1 MEEEKN
7 KEIGNRLK
15 AARKAAGFLSATEA
29 ATALGMN
36 YRTYAGHENGNR
48 GISRNTLE
56 LYAKRFGVT
65 TDWLLS
71 GRKDAVGNR
80 YKRKIDEKLSFIM
93 KATGWRQA
101 DLAEKLSVTQACIS
115 RWFSGADPR
124 GEHRDKITE
133 IYNAIT
139 GKMEI
144 TGNTQIP
151 SKSYVPL
158 MGYVGAGAKI
168 EPDFGEMPPDG
179 LGVVA
184 VPFPMPADM
193 VAFRVRGDLMLPV
206 YREGHIIIVRR
217 KQIKPLEAFY
227 GEEAVVQTSDGRRF
241 IKTIMR
247 GAEGVNLISWN
258 ARPIENVTLEW
269 IGEIFAILPRQ
280 ALRHVDKN
288 VGYRAG

>member
-1 MEEEKN
+1 MKEEKN

-15 AARKAAGFLSATEA
+15 AARKAAGFSSAKNA
-29 ATALGMN
+29 IIALGIN
-36 YRTYAGHENGNR
+36 YPTYVAHENGNR
-48 GISRNTLE
+48 GIGREMLK

-71 GRKDAVGNR
+71 GRKGSVTNR

-93 KATGWRQA
+93 EATGWRQA
-101 DLAEKLSVTQACIS
+101 DLAEKLSVAQASVS
-115 RWFSGADPR
+115 RWFAGADPR

-139 GKMEI
+139 GKSEI
-144 TGNTQIP
+144 TRNTESLP
-151 SKSYVPL
+151 KSYVPL
-158 MGYVGAGAKI
+158 MGYVGAGGKI
-168 EPDFGEMPPDG
+168 EPDFGEMYPDG
-179 LGVVA
+179 LGVVEI
-184 VPFPMPADM
+184 PFSMPADM

-206 YREGHIIIVRR
+206 YREGHIIIVYRN
-217 KQIKPLEAFY
+217 QTKPLEAFY

-241 IKTIMR
+241 IKTIMS

-258 ARPIENVTLEW
+258 ARPMEGVKLKW

-280 ALRHVDKN
+280 VSRLLVES
-288 VGYRAG
+288 

>member
-93 KATGWRQA
+93 EATGWKQA
-101 DLAEKLSVTQACIS
+101 DLAEKLSVAQASVS
-115 RWFSGADPR
+115 RWFAGADPR

-139 GKMEI
+139 GKSEI
-144 TGNTQIP
+144 TGNTESL

-168 EPDFGEMPPDG
+168 EPDFGERSPDG
-179 LGVVA
+179 LGVVEI
-184 VPFPMPADM
+184 PFSMPADM

-206 YREGHIIIVRR
+206 YREGHIIIVYRN
-217 KQIKPLEAFY
+217 QTKPLEAFY

-258 ARPIENVTLEW
+258 ARPMEGVKLKW

-280 ALRHVDKN
+280 VLRLLVES
-288 VGYRAG
+288 

>member
-80 YKRKIDEKLSFIM
+80 YKRKIDEKLSFIVE
-93 KATGWRQA
+93 ATGWRQA
-101 DLAEKLSVTQACIS
+101 DLAEKLSVAQASVS
-115 RWFSGADPR
+115 RWFAGADPR

-139 GKMEI
+139 GKSEI
-144 TGNTQIP
+144 TRNTESL

-158 MGYVGAGAKI
+158 MGYVGAGGKI
-168 EPDFGEMPPDG
+168 EPDFGEMSPDG
-179 LGVVA
+179 LGVVEI
-184 VPFPMPADM
+184 PFSMPADM

-206 YREGHIIIVRR
+206 YREGHIIIVYRN
-217 KQIKPLEAFY
+217 QTKPLEAFY

-258 ARPIENVTLEW
+258 ARPMEGVKLKW

-280 ALRHVDKN
+280 VLRLLVES
-288 VGYRAG
+288 

>member
-80 YKRKIDEKLSFIM
+80 YKRKIAEKLSFIM
-93 KATGWRQA
+93 EATGWKQA

-115 RWFSGADPR
+115 RWFAGADPR

-139 GKMEI
+139 GKREI
-144 TGNTQIP
+144 TRNTQIP

-158 MGYVGAGAKI
+158 MGYVGAGGKI
-168 EPDFGEMPPDG
+168 EPDFGEMSPDG
-179 LGVVA
+179 LGVVEI
-184 VPFPMPADM
+184 PFSMPADM

-206 YREGHIIIVRR
+206 YREGHIIIVYRN
-217 KQIKPLEAFY
+217 QTKPLEAFY

-258 ARPIENVTLEW
+258 ARPMEGVKLKW

-280 ALRHVDKN
+280 VLRLLVES
-288 VGYRAG
+288 

>member
-1 MEEEKN
+1 MKEEKN

-15 AARKAAGFLSATEA
+15 AARKAAGFSSAIDA
-29 ATALGMN
+29 AAAQRIS
-36 YRTYAGHENGNR
+36 YPTYVAHENGTR
-48 GISRNTLE
+48 GISGKMLE

-71 GRKDAVGNR
+71 GRKDALTGH
-80 YKRKIDEKLSFIM
+80 YKRKIDEKLSFIVE
-93 KATGWRQA
+93 ATGWKQA
-101 DLAEKLSVTQACIS
+101 DLAEKLSVAQASVS
-115 RWFSGADPR
+115 RWFAGADPR

-139 GKMEI
+139 GKSEI
-144 TGNTQIP
+144 TRNTESL

-168 EPDFGEMPPDG
+168 EPDFGEMSPDG
-179 LGVVA
+179 LGVVEI
-184 VPFPMPADM
+184 PFSMPVDM

-206 YREGHIIIVRR
+206 YREGHIIIAYRN
-217 KQIKPLEAFY
+217 QTKPLEAFY

-241 IKTIMR
+241 IKTIMS

-258 ARPIENVTLEW
+258 ARPMEGVKLKW

-280 ALRHVDKN
+280 VLRLLVES
-288 VGYRAG
+288 

>member
-93 KATGWRQA
+93 EATGWRQA
-101 DLAEKLSVTQACIS
+101 DLAEKLSVTQACVS
-115 RWFSGADPR
+115 RWFAGADPR

-139 GKMEI
+139 GKREI
-144 TGNTQIP
+144 TRNTKSL

-158 MGYVGAGAKI
+158 MGYVGAGGKI
-168 EPDFGEMPPDG
+168 EPDFGEMSPDG
-179 LGVVA
+179 LGVVE

-206 YREGHIIIVRR
+206 YREGHIIVVYRN
-217 KQIKPLEAFY
+217 QTKPLEAFY

-258 ARPIENVTLEW
+258 ARPMEGVKLKW

-280 ALRHVDKN
+280 VLRLLVES
-288 VGYRAG
+288 

>member
-1 MEEEKN
+1 MKEEKN

-15 AARKAAGFLSATEA
+15 AARKAAGFSSAIDA
-29 ATALGMN
+29 AAAQRIS
-36 YRTYAGHENGNR
+36 YPTYVAHENGTR
-48 GISRNTLE
+48 GISGKMLE

-71 GRKDAVGNR
+71 GRKDAAGNR

-93 KATGWRQA
+93 EATGWRQA
-101 DLAEKLSVTQACIS
+101 DLAEKLSVAQASVS
-115 RWFSGADPR
+115 RWFAGADPR

-139 GKMEI
+139 GKSEI
-144 TGNTQIP
+144 TRNTESL

-158 MGYVGAGAKI
+158 MGYVGAGGKI
-168 EPDFGEMPPDG
+168 EPDFGEMSPDG
-179 LGVVA
+179 LGVVEI
-184 VPFPMPADM
+184 PFSMPADM

-206 YREGHIIIVRR
+206 YREGHIIIVYRN
-217 KQIKPLEAFY
+217 QTKPLEAFY

-258 ARPIENVTLEW
+258 ARPMEGVKLKW
-269 IGEIFAILPRQ
+269 IGEILAILPRQ
-280 ALRHVDKN
+280 VLRLLVES
-288 VGYRAG
+288 

>member
-48 GISRNTLE
+48 GISRNALE

-71 GRKDAVGNR
+71 GRKDAAGNR

-93 KATGWRQA
+93 EATGWKQA
-101 DLAEKLSVTQACIS
+101 DLAEKLSVAQASVS
-115 RWFSGADPR
+115 RWFAGADPR

-139 GKMEI
+139 GKSEI
-144 TGNTQIP
+144 TRNTESL

-158 MGYVGAGAKI
+158 MGYVGAGGKI
-168 EPDFGEMPPDG
+168 EPDFGEMSPDG
-179 LGVVA
+179 LGVIEI
-184 VPFPMPADM
+184 PFSMPADM

-206 YREGHIIIVRR
+206 YREGHIIIVYRN
-217 KQIKPLEAFY
+217 QTKPLEAFY

-247 GAEGVNLISWN
+247 GADGVNLVSWN
-258 ARPIENVTLEW
+258 ARPMEGVKLEW
-269 IGEIFAILPRQ
+269 IGEIFAIFPRQ
-280 ALRHVDKN
+280 ALRLLVES
-288 VGYRAG
+288 

>member
-1 MEEEKN
+1 MKEEKN

-15 AARKAAGFLSATEA
+15 AARKAAGFSSAIDA
-29 ATALGMN
+29 AAAQRIS
-36 YRTYAGHENGNR
+36 YPTYVAHENGTR
-48 GISRNTLE
+48 GISGKMLE

-71 GRKDAVGNR
+71 GRKDAAGNR

-93 KATGWRQA
+93 EATGWKQA
-101 DLAEKLSVTQACIS
+101 DLAEKLSVAQASVS
-115 RWFSGADPR
+115 RWFAGADPR

-139 GKMEI
+139 GKSEI
-144 TGNTQIP
+144 TRNTESL

-158 MGYVGAGAKI
+158 MGYVGAGGKI
-168 EPDFGEMPPDG
+168 EPDFGEMSPDE
-179 LGVVA
+179 LGVVEI
-184 VPFPMPADM
+184 PFSMPADM

-206 YREGHIIIVRR
+206 YREGHIIIVYRN
-217 KQIKPLEAFY
+217 QTKPLEAFY

-280 ALRHVDKN
+280 VLRLLVES
-288 VGYRAG
+288 

>member
-71 GRKDAVGNR
+71 GRKDAAGNR

-93 KATGWRQA
+93 EATGWRQA

-144 TGNTQIP
+144 TRNTESL

-158 MGYVGAGAKI
+158 MGYVGAGGKI
-168 EPDFGEMPPDG
+168 EPDFGEMSPDG
-179 LGVVA
+179 LGVVEI
-184 VPFPMPADM
+184 PFSMPADM

-206 YREGHIIIVRR
+206 YREGHIIIVYRN
-217 KQIKPLEAFY
+217 QTKPLEAFY

-258 ARPIENVTLEW
+258 ATPIEGVKLKW

>member
-179 LGVVA
+179 LGVIEI
-184 VPFPMPADM
+184 PFPMPADM

-206 YREGHIIIVRR
+206 YREGHIIIVYRD
-217 KQIKPLEAFY
+217 QTKPLEAFY

-247 GAEGVNLISWN
+247 GAEGVNLVSWN
-258 ARPIENVTLEW
+258 ARPMEGVKLKW
-269 IGEIFAILPRQ
+269 IGEIFAVLPRQ

-288 VGYRAG
+288 VGYRVG

>member
-1 MEEEKN
+1 MKEEKN

-15 AARKAAGFLSATEA
+15 AARKAAGFSSAKNA
-29 ATALGMN
+29 IIALGIN
-36 YRTYAGHENGNR
+36 YPTYVAHENGNR
-48 GISRNTLE
+48 GIGREMLK

-71 GRKDAVGNR
+71 GRKGSVTNR

-93 KATGWRQA
+93 EATGWRQA

-133 IYNAIT
+133 IFNAIT
-139 GKMEI
+139 GKTEI
-144 TGNTQIP
+144 TGNTQIS

-168 EPDFGEMPPDG
+168 KPDFGEMPPDG
-179 LGVVA
+179 LGFIEI
-184 VPFPMPADM
+184 PFPMPADM
-193 VAFRVRGDLMLPV
+193 VAFRVRGDSMLPV
-206 YREGHIIIVRR
+206 YREGHIIIVCRN
-217 KQIKPLEAFY
+217 QTKPLEAFY

-247 GAEGVNLISWN
+247 GVNGVNLISWN
-258 ARPIENVTLEW
+258 ATPIEDVKLKW
-269 IGEIFAILPRQ
+269 IGEIFAVLPRQ

>member
-1 MEEEKN
+1 MKEEKN

-15 AARKAAGFLSATEA
+15 AARKAAGFSSAIDA
-29 ATALGMN
+29 AAAQRIS
-36 YRTYAGHENGNR
+36 YPTYVAHENGTR
-48 GISRNTLE
+48 GISGKMLE

-71 GRKDAVGNR
+71 GRKDAAGNR

-93 KATGWRQA
+93 EATGWKQA
-101 DLAEKLSVTQACIS
+101 DLAEKLSVAQASVS
-115 RWFSGADPR
+115 RWFAGADPR

-139 GKMEI
+139 GKMENS
-144 TGNTQIP
+144 GNTESL

-158 MGYVGAGAKI
+158 MGYVGAGGKI
-168 EPDFGEMPPDG
+168 EPDFGEMSPDG
-179 LGVVA
+179 LGVVEI
-184 VPFPMPADM
+184 PFSMPADM

-206 YREGHIIIVRR
+206 YREGHIIIVYRN
-217 KQIKPLEAFY
+217 QTKPLEAFY
-227 GEEAVVQTSDGRRF
+227 GEEAVVQTNDGRRF

-258 ARPIENVTLEW
+258 ARPMEGVKLKW

-280 ALRHVDKN
+280 VLRLLVES
-288 VGYRAG
+288 

>member
-71 GRKDAVGNR
+71 GRKDAAGNR

-93 KATGWRQA
+93 EATGWRQA
-101 DLAEKLSVTQACIS
+101 DLAEKLSVTQACVS
-115 RWFSGADPR
+115 RWFAGADPR

-139 GKMEI
+139 GKSEI
-144 TGNTQIP
+144 TRNTESL

-179 LGVVA
+179 LGVVEI
-184 VPFPMPADM
+184 PFSMPADM

-217 KQIKPLEAFY
+217 SQTKPLEAFY

-258 ARPIENVTLEW
+258 ARPMEGVKLKW

-280 ALRHVDKN
+280 VLRLLVES
-288 VGYRAG
+288 

>member
-1 MEEEKN
+1 MKEEKN

-15 AARKAAGFLSATEA
+15 AARKAAGFSSATEA
-29 ATALGMN
+29 AVNLDIN
-36 YRTYAGHENGNR
+36 YRTYIGHENGNR
-48 GISRNTLE
+48 GISRNALE
-56 LYAKRFGVT
+56 LYAKRFDVT

-71 GRKDAVGNR
+71 GRKDALAGL

-93 KATGWRQA
+93 GATGWKQA
-101 DLAEKLSVTQACIS
+101 DLAEKLSVAQASVS
-115 RWFSGADPR
+115 RWFAGADPR

-139 GKMEI
+139 GKSEI
-144 TGNTQIP
+144 TRNTEIP

-158 MGYVGAGAKI
+158 MGYVGAGGKI
-168 EPDFGEMPPDG
+168 EPDFGEMSPDG
-179 LGVVA
+179 LGVVEI
-184 VPFPMPADM
+184 PFSMPADT

-206 YREGHIIIVRR
+206 YREGHIIIVYRN
-217 KQIKPLEAFY
+217 QTKPLEAFY

-258 ARPIENVTLEW
+258 ARPMEGVKLKW

-280 ALRHVDKN
+280 VLRLLVES
-288 VGYRAG
+288 

>member
-1 MEEEKN
+1 MKEEKN

-29 ATALGMN
+29 ATALGMK

-71 GRKDAVGNR
+71 GRKDAAGNR

-93 KATGWRQA
+93 EATGWRQA
-101 DLAEKLSVTQACIS
+101 DLAEKLSVTQACVS
-115 RWFSGADPR
+115 RWFAGADPR

-139 GKMEI
+139 GKSEI
-144 TGNTQIP
+144 TRNTESL

-179 LGVVA
+179 LGVVEI
-184 VPFPMPADM
+184 PFSMPAEM

-206 YREGHIIIVRR
+206 YREGHIIIVYRN
-217 KQIKPLEAFY
+217 QTKPLEAFY

-258 ARPIENVTLEW
+258 ARPMEGVKLKW

-280 ALRHVDKN
+280 VLRLLVES
-288 VGYRAG
+288 

>member
-1 MEEEKN
+1 MKEEKN

-15 AARKAAGFLSATEA
+15 AARKAAGFSSAIDA
-29 ATALGMN
+29 AAAQRIS
-36 YRTYAGHENGNR
+36 YPTYVAHENGTR
-48 GISRNTLE
+48 GISGKMLA

-71 GRKDAVGNR
+71 GRKDALTGH

-93 KATGWRQA
+93 EATGWRQA
-101 DLAEKLSVTQACIS
+101 DLAEKLSVTQACVS

-133 IYNAIT
+133 IYNRIT
-139 GKMEI
+139 GKSATTE
-144 TGNTQIP
+144 NTKIP

-158 MGYVGAGAKI
+158 MGYVGAGGKI
-168 EPDFGEMPPDG
+168 EPDFGEMSPDE
-179 LGVVA
+179 LGVIEI
-184 VPFPMPADM
+184 PFSIPADM

-206 YREGHIIIVRR
+206 YREGHIIIVYRN
-217 KQIKPLEAFY
+217 QTKPLEAFY

-280 ALRHVDKN
+280 VLRLLVES
-288 VGYRAG
+288 

>member
-1 MEEEKN
+1 MEEAKN

-71 GRKDAVGNR
+71 GRKDAAGNR

-93 KATGWRQA
+93 EATGWKQA
-101 DLAEKLSVTQACIS
+101 DLAEKLSVAQASVS

-144 TGNTQIP
+144 TGNTESL

-184 VPFPMPADM
+184 VPFSMPADM

-206 YREGHIIIVRR
+206 YREGHIIIVYRN
-217 KQIKPLEAFY
+217 QTKPLEAFY

-258 ARPIENVTLEW
+258 ARPMEGVKLKW

-280 ALRHVDKN
+280 VLRLLVES
-288 VGYRAG
+288 

>member
-1 MEEEKN
+1 MKEEKN

-15 AARKAAGFLSATEA
+15 AARKAAGFSSAIDA
-29 ATALGMN
+29 AAAQRIS
-36 YRTYAGHENGNR
+36 YPTYVAHENGTR
-48 GISRNTLE
+48 GISGKMLE

-71 GRKDAVGNR
+71 GRKDAAGNR

-93 KATGWRQA
+93 EATGWKQA
-101 DLAEKLSVTQACIS
+101 DLAEKLSVAQASVS
-115 RWFSGADPR
+115 RWFAGADPR

-139 GKMEI
+139 GKSEI
-144 TGNTQIP
+144 TRNTESL

-158 MGYVGAGAKI
+158 MGYVGAGGKI
-168 EPDFGEMPPDG
+168 EPDFGEMQPDG
-179 LGVVA
+179 LGVVEI
-184 VPFPMPADM
+184 PFLMPAEM

-206 YREGHIIIVRR
+206 YREGHIIIVYRN
-217 KQIKPLEAFY
+217 QTKPLEAFY

-280 ALRHVDKN
+280 VLRLLVES
-288 VGYRAG
+288 

>member
-1 MEEEKN
+1 MKEEKN

-15 AARKAAGFLSATEA
+15 AARKAAGFSSATEA

-139 GKMEI
+139 GKTEI

-179 LGVVA
+179 LGVVEI
-184 VPFPMPADM
+184 PFSMPADM

-206 YREGHIIIVRR
+206 YREGHIIIVYRN
-217 KQIKPLEAFY
+217 QTKPLEAFY

-258 ARPIENVTLEW
+258 ATPIEGVKLKW

-280 ALRHVDKN
+280 ALRHVDKK
-288 VGYRAG
+288 VGYWAG

>member
-1 MEEEKN
+1 MKEEKN

-15 AARKAAGFLSATEA
+15 AARKAAGFSSAIDA
-29 ATALGMN
+29 AAAQRIS
-36 YRTYAGHENGNR
+36 YPTYVAHENGTR
-48 GISRNTLE
+48 GISGKMLE

-71 GRKDAVGNR
+71 GRKDAAGNR

-93 KATGWRQA
+93 EATGWKQA
-101 DLAEKLSVTQACIS
+101 DLAEKLSVAQASVS
-115 RWFSGADPR
+115 RWFAGADPR

-139 GKMEI
+139 GKSEI
-144 TGNTQIP
+144 TRNTESL

-158 MGYVGAGAKI
+158 MGYVGAGGKI
-168 EPDFGEMPPDG
+168 EPDFGEMSPDG
-179 LGVVA
+179 LGVVEI
-184 VPFPMPADM
+184 PFSMPADM

-206 YREGHIIIVRR
+206 YREGHIIIVYRN
-217 KQIKPLEAFY
+217 QTKPLEAFY
-227 GEEAVVQTSDGRRF
+227 GEEAVIQTSDGRRF

-258 ARPIENVTLEW
+258 ARPMEGVKLKW

-280 ALRHVDKN
+280 VLRLLVES
-288 VGYRAG
+288 

>member
-48 GISRNTLE
+48 GISRNALE

-71 GRKDAVGNR
+71 GRKDAAGNR

-93 KATGWRQA
+93 EATGWKQA
-101 DLAEKLSVTQACIS
+101 DLAEKLSVAQASVS
-115 RWFSGADPR
+115 RWFAGADPR

-139 GKMEI
+139 GKSEI
-144 TGNTQIP
+144 TRNTESL

-158 MGYVGAGAKI
+158 MGYVGAGGKI
-168 EPDFGEMPPDG
+168 EPDFGEMSPDG
-179 LGVVA
+179 LGVVEI
-184 VPFPMPADM
+184 PFSMPADM

-206 YREGHIIIVRR
+206 YREGHIIIVYRN
-217 KQIKPLEAFY
+217 QTKPLEAFY

-258 ARPIENVTLEW
+258 ARPMEGVKLKW

-280 ALRHVDKN
+280 VLRLLVES
-288 VGYRAG
+288 

>member
-1 MEEEKN
+1 MEEDKN

-71 GRKDAVGNR
+71 GRKDAAGNR

-93 KATGWRQA
+93 EATGWKQA
-101 DLAEKLSVTQACIS
+101 DLAEKLSVAQASVS
-115 RWFSGADPR
+115 RWFAGADPR

-139 GKMEI
+139 GKSEI
-144 TGNTQIP
+144 TRNTQSL

-158 MGYVGAGAKI
+158 MGYVGAGGKI
-168 EPDFGEMPPDG
+168 EPDFGEMSPDG
-179 LGVVA
+179 LGVIEI
-184 VPFPMPADM
+184 PFSMPADM

-206 YREGHIIIVRR
+206 YREGHIIIVYRN
-217 KQIKPLEAFY
+217 QTKPLEAFY

-247 GAEGVNLISWN
+247 GADGVNLVSWN
-258 ARPIENVTLEW
+258 ATPIEGVKLEW
-269 IGEIFAILPRQ
+269 IGEIFAIFPRQ
-280 ALRHVDKN
+280 ALRLLVES
-288 VGYRAG
+288 

>member
-1 MEEEKN
+1 MEEDKN

-15 AARKAAGFLSATEA
+15 AARKAAGFSSAKN
-29 ATALGMN
+29 ATIALGIS
-36 YRTYAGHENGNR
+36 YPTYVAHENGNR
-48 GISRNTLE
+48 GISRYALE
-56 LYAKRFGVT
+56 LYASRFNVT

-71 GRKDAVGNR
+71 GRKDAAGNR

-93 KATGWRQA
+93 EATGWKQA
-101 DLAEKLSVTQACIS
+101 DLAEKLSVAQASVS
-115 RWFSGADPR
+115 RWFAGADPR

-139 GKMEI
+139 GKSEI
-144 TGNTQIP
+144 TRNTESL

-168 EPDFGEMPPDG
+168 EPDFGEMPSDG

-184 VPFPMPADM
+184 VPFSIPADM

-206 YREGHIIIVRR
+206 YREGHIIIVYRN
-217 KQIKPLEAFY
+217 QTKPLEAFY

-247 GAEGVNLISWN
+247 GAEGVNLVSWN
-258 ARPIENVTLEW
+258 ARPMEGVKLKW
-269 IGEIFAILPRQ
+269 IGEIFAVLPRQ
-280 ALRHVDKN
+280 TLRHVDKN
-288 VGYRAG
+288 VGYRAS

>member
-101 DLAEKLSVTQACIS
+101 DLAEKLSVTQACVS

-139 GKMEI
+139 GKSEI
-144 TGNTQIP
+144 TRNTESL

-168 EPDFGEMPPDG
+168 KPDFGEMPPDG
-179 LGVVA
+179 LGVIEI
-184 VPFPMPADM
+184 PFPMPADM

-206 YREGHIIIVRR
+206 YREGHIIIVYRD
-217 KQIKPLEAFY
+217 QTKPLEAFY
-227 GEEAVVQTSDGRRF
+227 GEEAVVQTSDRRRF

-269 IGEIFAILPRQ
+269 IGEIFAVLPRQ
-280 ALRHVDKN
+280 TLRHVDKN
-288 VGYRAG
+288 VGYRAS

>member
-1 MEEEKN
+1 MKEDKN

-15 AARKAAGFLSATEA
+15 AARKTAGFSSAIDA
-29 ATALGMN
+29 AAAQRIS
-36 YRTYAGHENGNR
+36 YPTYAAHENGTR
-48 GISRNTLE
+48 GISGKMLE

-71 GRKDAVGNR
+71 GRKDAAGNR

-93 KATGWRQA
+93 KATGWRQK
-101 DLAEKLSVTQACIS
+101 DLAEKLSVTQACVS

-139 GKMEI
+139 GKSEI
-144 TGNTQIP
+144 TRNTESL

-158 MGYVGAGAKI
+158 MGYVGAGGKI
-168 EPDFGEMPPDG
+168 EPDFGEMSPDG
-179 LGVVA
+179 LGVIEI
-184 VPFPMPADM
+184 PFSMPADM

-206 YREGHIIIVRR
+206 YREGHIIIVYRN
-217 KQIKPLEAFY
+217 QTKPLEAFY

-247 GAEGVNLISWN
+247 GADGVNLISWN
-258 ARPIENVTLEW
+258 ARPMEGVKLEW
-269 IGEIFAILPRQ
+269 IGEIFAIFPRQ
-280 ALRHVDKN
+280 ALRLLVES
-288 VGYRAG
+288 

>member
-15 AARKAAGFLSATEA
+15 AARKAAGFSSATEA

-71 GRKDAVGNR
+71 GRKDAAGNR

-93 KATGWRQA
+93 EATGWRQA

-139 GKMEI
+139 GKSEI
-144 TGNTQIP
+144 TGNTQTP

-168 EPDFGEMPPDG
+168 EPDFGEMSPDG
-179 LGVVA
+179 LGVVEI
-184 VPFPMPADM
+184 PFSMPADM

-206 YREGHIIIVRR
+206 YREGHIIIVYR

-269 IGEIFAILPRQ
+269 IGEILAILPRQ

>member
-1 MEEEKN
+1 MKEEKN

-15 AARKAAGFLSATEA
+15 AARKAAGFSSAIDA
-29 ATALGMN
+29 AAAQRIS
-36 YRTYAGHENGNR
+36 YPTYVAHENGTR
-48 GISRNTLE
+48 GISGKMLE

-80 YKRKIDEKLSFIM
+80 YKRKIDEKLSFIVE
-93 KATGWRQA
+93 ATGWRQA
-101 DLAEKLSVTQACIS
+101 DLAEKLSVAQASVS
-115 RWFSGADPR
+115 RWFAGADPR

-139 GKMEI
+139 GKSEI
-144 TGNTQIP
+144 TRNTESL

-168 EPDFGEMPPDG
+168 EPDFGEMPSDG

-193 VAFRVRGDLMLPV
+193 VAFRVGGDLMLPV
-206 YREGHIIIVRR
+206 YREGHIIIVYRN
-217 KQIKPLEAFY
+217 QTKPLEAFY

-258 ARPIENVTLEW
+258 ARPMEGVKLKW
-269 IGEIFAILPRQ
+269 IGEIFAIFPRQ
-280 ALRHVDKN
+280 ALRLLVES
-288 VGYRAG
+288 

>member
-71 GRKDAVGNR
+71 GRKDAAGNR

-93 KATGWRQA
+93 EATGWRQA

-144 TGNTQIP
+144 TRNTESL

-158 MGYVGAGAKI
+158 MGYVGAGGKI
-168 EPDFGEMPPDG
+168 EPDFGEMSPDG
-179 LGVVA
+179 LGVVEI
-184 VPFPMPADM
+184 PFSMPADM

-206 YREGHIIIVRR
+206 YREGHIIIVYRN
-217 KQIKPLEAFY
+217 QTKPLEAFY

-258 ARPIENVTLEW
+258 ATPIEGVKLKW

-288 VGYRAG
+288 VGYRAV

>member
-1 MEEEKN
+1 MKEDKN

-15 AARKAAGFLSATEA
+15 AARKAAGFSSAKN
-29 ATALGMN
+29 ATIALGIN
-36 YRTYAGHENGNR
+36 YRTYIGHENGNR
-48 GISRNTLE
+48 GIGREMLE
-56 LYAKRFGVT
+56 LYASRFNVT
-65 TDWLLS
+65 IDWLLS
-71 GRKDAVGNR
+71 GRKDAVTNR
-80 YKRKIDEKLSFIM
+80 YKRQIDEKLNFIM
-93 KATGWRQA
+93 EATGWRQK

-139 GKMEI
+139 GKREI

-168 EPDFGEMPPDG
+168 KPDIGEMPPDG

-184 VPFPMPADM
+184 VPFSMPADM

-206 YREGHIIIVRR
+206 YREGHIIIVYRN
-217 KQIKPLEAFY
+217 QTKPLEAFY

-247 GAEGVNLISWN
+247 GADGVNLISWN
-258 ARPIENVTLEW
+258 ATLIEGVKLKW

-280 ALRHVDKN
+280 ALRHVDKK
-288 VGYRAG
+288 VGYWAG

>member
-1 MEEEKN
+1 MKEEKN

-15 AARKAAGFLSATEA
+15 AARKAAGFLSAIDA
-29 ATALGMN
+29 AAALDIN
-36 YRTYAGHENGNR
+36 YRTYIGHENGNR
-48 GISRNTLE
+48 GISRNALE

-71 GRKDAVGNR
+71 GRKDALAGR

-93 KATGWRQA
+93 EATGWRQA

-124 GEHRDKITE
+124 GEHRDKINE
-133 IYNAIT
+133 IFNAIS
-139 GKMEI
+139 GKTEI
-144 TGNTQIP
+144 TGNTQIS

-168 EPDFGEMPPDG
+168 KPDVGEMPPDG
-179 LGVVA
+179 LGVIEI
-184 VPFPMPADM
+184 PFPMPADM
-193 VAFRVRGDLMLPV
+193 VAFRVRGDSMLPV
-206 YREGHIIIVRR
+206 YREGHIIVVRR
-217 KQIKPLEAFY
+217 SQTKPLEAFY

-247 GAEGVNLISWN
+247 GVNGVNLISWN
-258 ARPIENVTLEW
+258 ATPIEDVKLKW
-269 IGEIFAILPRQ
+269 IGEIFAVLPRQ

>member
-1 MEEEKN
+1 MKEEKN

-15 AARKAAGFLSATEA
+15 AARKAAGFSSAIDA
-29 ATALGMN
+29 AAAQRIS
-36 YRTYAGHENGNR
+36 YPTYVAHENGTR
-48 GISRNTLE
+48 GISGKMLE

-71 GRKDAVGNR
+71 GRKDAAGNR

-93 KATGWRQA
+93 EATGWKQA
-101 DLAEKLSVTQACIS
+101 DLAEKLSVAQASVS
-115 RWFSGADPR
+115 RWFAGADPR

-139 GKMEI
+139 GKSEI
-144 TGNTQIP
+144 TGNTQTP

-168 EPDFGEMPPDG
+168 EPDFGEMSPDG
-179 LGVVA
+179 LGVVEI
-184 VPFPMPADM
+184 PFSMPADM

-217 KQIKPLEAFY
+217 SQTKPLEAFY

-241 IKTIMR
+241 IKTIMC

-258 ARPIENVTLEW
+258 ARPMEGVKLKW
-269 IGEIFAILPRQ
+269 IGEIFAVLPRQ

-288 VGYRAG
+288 VGYRVG

>member
-71 GRKDAVGNR
+71 GRKDAAGNR

-93 KATGWRQA
+93 EATGWRQA

-139 GKMEI
+139 GKSEI
-144 TGNTQIP
+144 TRNTESL

-158 MGYVGAGAKI
+158 MGYVGAGGKI
-168 EPDFGEMPPDG
+168 EPDFGEMSPDG
-179 LGVVA
+179 LGVVEI
-184 VPFPMPADM
+184 PFSMPADM

-206 YREGHIIIVRR
+206 YREGHIIIVYRN
-217 KQIKPLEAFY
+217 QTKPLEAFY

-241 IKTIMR
+241 IKTIMS

-258 ARPIENVTLEW
+258 ARPMEGVKLKW

-280 ALRHVDKN
+280 VLRLLVES
-288 VGYRAG
+288 

>member
-15 AARKAAGFLSATEA
+15 AARKAAGFSSATEA

-93 KATGWRQA
+93 EATGWRQA

-139 GKMEI
+139 GKSEI
-144 TGNTQIP
+144 TGNTQTP

-168 EPDFGEMPPDG
+168 EPDFGEMSPDG
-179 LGVVA
+179 LGVVEI
-184 VPFPMPADM
+184 PFSMPADM

-206 YREGHIIIVRR
+206 YREGHIIIVYRN
-217 KQIKPLEAFY
+217 QTKPLEAFY

-280 ALRHVDKN
+280 VLRLLVES
-288 VGYRAG
+288 